1 MFYTNQDVLS
11 GFSTEHRIWQGIPS
25 IEVTRKGRIFLTFYS
40 GGTKEEIGNYAVL
53 IKSDSGSD
61 FSEPIA
67 AAYKERHRCYDS
79 CLWIDPLD
87 RLWFTWACA
96 PDHAVYG
103 VVCENPDADI
113 LEWGSVQ
120 KIGND
125 VMMNKPIVK
134 SNREWL
140 FPIAV
145 WERRYAVG
153 TEPSCDPDRKAFV
166 YSSYDGGKSFR
177 KMGGVAAYRRVY
189 DEHMVLERKDG
200 TLAMYI
206 RTEYGIAVSYSY
218 DGGTTW
224 TEAKDSGLGGPCS
237 RFHIR
242 RLKSGR
248 ILLINHIDYCGRNN
262 LTALLSE
269 DEGETWKYRLLLDGR
284 NDVSY
289 PDAKEAED
297 GYIYITYDRDRGG
310 FKKNLNEAYA
320 CAREILMAK
329 IKEDDIIA
337 GKLTDPGSR
346 LKMIVSKLGEYYGE
360 EHNPYHEWS
369 QYSELEIAE
378 LLKDQSIEEIVKMLF
393 ENYQINCMSMHWVD
407 GHRMDELIE
416 QLKDGDKKEIIY
428 QLAKLIRGVQ
438 ITQNDNLPVISR
450 VKDLIESNISQNLT
464 LDEIAES
471 MNMSKFYL
479 CHMFKSKTNMTLTSW
494 KNYLKL
500 EKAKSLL
507 ADSPKRITEIAA
519 ECGFE
524 NASYFTELFKKT
536 EKLTPEAYREQIR
549 LLQ

>member
-1 MFYTNQDVLS
+1 MFYTNQEILS
-11 GFSTEHRIWQGIPS
+11 KYSTEYRIWQGIPS
-25 IEVTRKGRIFLTFYS
+25 IEVTKKGRIFLTFYS
-40 GGTKEEIGNYAVL
+40 GGTDEEIGNYAVL
-53 IKSDSGSD
+53 LKSDSGCD

-67 AAYKERHRCYDS
+67 VAIEEGHRCYDP

-153 TEPSCDPDRKAFV
+153 TEPSDDPDRKAFV

-224 TEAKDSGLGGPCS
+224 TEAEDSGLGGPCS

-248 ILLINHIDYCGRNN
+248 ILLINHVDFCGRNN

-289 PDAKEAED
+289 PDAKEAEG
-297 GYIYITYDRDRGG
+297 GYIYITYDRDRGSS
-310 FKKNLNEAYA
+310 KKNLNEVYT

-346 LKMIVSKLGEYYGE
+346 LKMTASKLGEYRGE
-360 EHNPYHEWS
+360 DQNPYHEWS

-378 LLKDQSIEEIVKMLF
+378 LLKDQSVEKIVKTLF
-393 ENYQINCMSMHWVD
+393 ENYRINCMSMHWVD
-407 GHRMDELIE
+407 GHKMDELIE
-416 QLKDGDKKEIIY
+416 QLEDGDKKEIIY

-438 ITQNDNLPVISR
+438 ITQNDNIPVIAR
-450 VKDLIESNISQNLT
+450 VKELIENNIGQNLT

-479 CHMFKSKTNMTLTSW
+479 CHLFKSKTNMTLTSW

-500 EKAKSLL
+500 EKAKEFL
-507 ADSPKRITEIAA
+507 ADSPKKITEIAA

-524 NASYFTELFKKT
+524 NVSYFTELFKKT
-536 EKLTPEAYREQIR
+536 EKLAPEAYREQIR